1 MAGLDPAIHVFLP
14 VVRMKT
20 WMPGS
25 IPGMTNFGPSGKK
38 RQMTYP
44 RGMTGTKRVL
54 ADQCCG
60 AIIDYQDFF
69 LEQLEPRGRA
79 RLRRNMGSFARLLAY
94 LRVPTLLTLERPV
107 DRKGAV
113 PAGIEATLGG
123 AAKVFEKS
131 FFDLTKEKPIRSYL
145 KRLKKKQVIVA
156 GCETDVCVLQSCLG
170 LLDLGFDVFAVEEL
184 LFSSTNRTEAAVERL
199 KSAGVVFVSYKTLH
213 FELIEAVADG
223 PHEAKLIAK
232 FGPFPDDLPED
243 AEH

>member
-1 MAGLDPAIHVFLP
+1 MNY
-14 VVRMKT
+14 R
-20 WMPGS
+20 
-25 IPGMTNFGPSGKK
+25 
-38 RQMTYP
+38 

-60 AIIDYQDFF
+60 AIIDYQEFF

-94 LRVPTLLTLERPV
+94 FRIPTIVTLERPV

-113 PAGIEATLGG
+113 PAGVKATLGD
-123 AAKVFEKS
+123 ATKVFEKS
-131 FFDLTKEKPIRSYL
+131 FFDLTKEKPIRTYL
-145 KRLKKKQVIVA
+145 KRLKKKQIIVA

-184 LFSSTNRTEAAVERL
+184 LFSSTSRTDAAVERL
-199 KSAGVVFVSYKTLH
+199 KSAGVIFVSYKTLY
-213 FELIEAVADG
+213 FELVEAVADG
-223 PHEAKLIAK
+223 PHAAKMISRLGA
-232 FGPFPDDLPED
+232 FPDDLPED